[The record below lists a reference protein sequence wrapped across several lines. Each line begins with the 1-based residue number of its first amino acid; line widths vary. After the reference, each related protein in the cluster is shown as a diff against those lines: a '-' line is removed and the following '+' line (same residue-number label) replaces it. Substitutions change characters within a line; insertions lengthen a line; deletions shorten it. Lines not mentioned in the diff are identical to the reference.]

1 MSIIV
6 TQVNKFGII
15 FGSDSNITNAEVGE
29 IDRAGKKIFEI
40 PKLNAAMCIAG
51 TYTVGGEMLDIW
63 LPKFIIENQDNY
75 GSLEDFT
82 AILSKAFESQMLPK
96 EKSNLSISHIAG
108 YVNGHPEMWCL
119 SNTEL
124 KENGHYTA
132 GSSQFHCSEDL
143 WGRDWGDNNLE
154 TSFLSSGLNY
164 QMYVN
169 SLTQGRV
176 AFNIVRDYLDRYFIS
191 MFSSP
196 NFKFRAPVSLKEHGL
211 LVKVYVDMIDV
222 MYRLSDYEPKEIG
235 GETQL
240 YMIPKPKYFDIK

>member
-15 FGSDSNITNAEVGE
+15 FGSDSNITNAETGE
-29 IDRAGKKIFEI
+29 VDRAGKKIFEI

-119 SNTEL
+119 SNTQL
-124 KENGHYTA
+124 QDNGHYLQ
-132 GSSQFHCSEDL
+132 GSDKFHYSEDF
-143 WGRDWGDNNLE
+143 WNRDWKNNNLE
-154 TSFLSSGLNY
+154 KLFESDGLNY

-169 SLTQGRV
+169 STIEGRV
-176 AFNIVRDYLDRYFIS
+176 AFNVARSYLDQYFVS
-191 MFSSP
+191 MFRSEE
-196 NFKFRAPVSLKEHGL
+196 FKFRYPKNLDEHKL
-211 LVKVYVDMIDV
+211 MVKMYIDMIDAV
-222 MYRLSDYEPKEIG
+222 YQLSDYSPKMIG
-235 GETQL
+235 GETKL
-240 YMIPKPKYFDIK
+240 FVISKPNYVILN

>member
-15 FGSDSNITNAEVGE
+15 FGSDSNITNTEEGEVHC
-29 IDRAGKKIFEI
+29 AGKKIFEI
-40 PKLNAAMCIAG
+40 PKLKAAMCIAG

-63 LPKFIIENQDNY
+63 LPKFIIENQDSY
-75 GSLEDFT
+75 SSLEDFT
-82 AILSKAFESQMLPK
+82 AILSKAFEDQMLPK

-124 KENGHYTA
+124 KEDGHYTV
-132 GSSQFHCSEDL
+132 GSSQFHYSEDL

-154 TSFLSSGLNY
+154 ALFLSSGLNY

-176 AFNIVRDYLDRYFIS
+176 AFNIVRNYLDRYFIS
-191 MFSSP
+191 MFSYS
-196 NFKFRAPVSLKEHGL
+196 NYKFRAPVSLEEHGL
-211 LVKVYVDMIDV
+211 LVKTYVDMIDV
-222 MYRLSDYEPKEIG
+222 MYRLSDYESKEIG

-240 YMIPKPKYFDIK
+240 YMIPKPEYLDIK